1 MIRRALLAAVIAMS
15 ARGTAAAS
23 DLQIWVD
30 IDGSTYLQ
38 NTTAGPLSFDGYQI
52 ASESNRLNPAG
63 WKSIAD
69 YVAGGE
75 IAEVIAA
82 LGPGGLTFGEANP
95 SPANLAELNL
105 GGAGT
110 LQGGAKFYIGK
121 PFVPGSSACYGDF
134 DFFYKLNTSPNSIPG
149 NPAFC
154 IPEPSTFLL
163 AALAGT
169 GLLAF
174 RRRGLRVS
182 PCRPQ

>member
-1 MIRRALLAAVIAMS
+1 MS

-30 IDGSTYLQ
+30 PDGSAYLQ
-38 NTTAGPLSFDGYQI
+38 NTTGGPISFDGYQI
-52 ASESNRLNPAG
+52 ASETNRLDPVG

-95 SPANLAELNL
+95 GPGNLAELNL

-110 LQGGAKFYIGK
+110 LLGGAKFYIGK
-121 PFVPGSSACYGDF
+121 PFLDGQRGTVGADG
-134 DFFYKLNTSPNSIPG
+134 FFYKLGGSSQFGDIV
-149 NPAFC
+149 
-154 IPEPSTFLL
+154 PEPSTFVL
-163 AALAGT
+163 AALAGA
-169 GLLAF
+169 GLLGVRAMRY
-174 RRRGLRVS
+174 RR
-182 PCRPQ
+182 